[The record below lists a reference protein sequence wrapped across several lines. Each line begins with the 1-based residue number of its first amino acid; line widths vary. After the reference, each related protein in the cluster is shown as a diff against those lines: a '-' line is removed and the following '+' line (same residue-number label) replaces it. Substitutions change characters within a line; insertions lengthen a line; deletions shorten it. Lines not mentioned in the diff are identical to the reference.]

1 MTEPV
6 KRLSPMAA
14 RALARREER
23 LEEIAE
29 QIDTGHLVVRQM
41 TDAEREKLDQ
51 RRASR
56 PQAKTK
62 PKSRARS

>member
-1 MTEPV
+1 MTEPT
-6 KRLSPMAA
+6 KRPLSPMAA

-23 LEEIAE
+23 LVEIAE

-41 TDAEREKLDQ
+41 TDAEREKLDA

-56 PQAKTK
+56 PK
-62 PKSRARS
+62 PKQKQKSR